1 MARYQRG
8 SVRKEH
14 RKNGQ
19 TWVLRFYATRETDG
33 ARVERTLPIGLARDF
48 PRAHNAWAEVE
59 RQQVLSQI
67 NNQPHYRGRLT
78 FADLANHY
86 VKHELPKRAYST
98 QYLHRHVTNGYL
110 VPRWGR
116 CLPGSIKPLDIEK
129 WLNALAEEGLAN
141 PTRAKLKS
149 IMHRIYQHAQKH
161 ELVPQGRNPA
171 ALVACPASSDFEPVI
186 LAPKQ
191 ALLLVN
197 SFPQL
202 ERTVTL
208 LTAATGLRIS
218 ECLGLQWHDIDFAD
232 QKIEIRRTWLMG
244 RVGKPKSRAS
254 RKPVPLSP
262 LLAGIMREW
271 HAETVHGRAG
281 DWVFPSLK
289 LKGAKPRTAS
299 PLAADYVRKAA
310 IELKIIPANYKRR
323 FGFHNLRHSLAT
335 FLVNQKH
342 DPKTVQTLLRHANVS
357 TTLDLY
363 AHGIDEARLAAQ
375 QQVMETMFSGTD
387 CGAVQ

>member
-8 SVRKEH
+8 SLRKEY
-14 RKNGQ
+14 RKDGP

-33 ARVERTLPIGLARDF
+33 ARVERTLPIGLVREL

-59 RQQVLSQI
+59 RQQVLAQI
-67 NNQPHYRGRLT
+67 NNQPHYRGRMS

-86 VKHELPKRAYST
+86 AEHELPKRACST
-98 QYLHRHVTNGYL
+98 QYLHRHVTVDYL
-110 VPRWGR
+110 IPRWGR
-116 CLPGSIKPLDIEK
+116 CLSGSIKPLDIEK
-129 WLNALAEEGLAN
+129 WLGALATEGLAN

-149 IMHRIYQHAQKH
+149 VMHRIYQHAQKH

-171 ALVACPASSDFEPVI
+171 ALVTCPAGSDFEPVI
-186 LAPKQ
+186 LAPNQ

-202 ERTVTL
+202 ERTLTL

-218 ECLGLQWHDIDFAD
+218 ECLGLQWQDVDFAH
-232 QKIEIRRTWLMG
+232 QKIEIRRTFLMG
-244 RVGKPKSRAS
+244 YVGRSKSRAS

-262 LLAGIMREW
+262 LLAEIMRQW
-271 HAETVHGRAG
+271 RAETVHGRPA

-289 LKGAKPRTAS
+289 LKGAKPRTGS
-299 PLAADYVRKAA
+299 TLAADYVRKAA
-310 IELKIIPANYKRR
+310 IELRIIPANYNRR

-375 QQVMETMFSGTD
+375 QQVMEKMFSGTG
-387 CGAVQ
+387 CGAIQ